1 MVGATYTHN
10 IRHMIINDERFFF
23 FNEKIMG
30 DFEHS
35 TKKMAVLPTD
45 IIWVIIM
52 RKVLKKALGV
62 TDYVLGVYRILDGL
76 IDNAIA
82 YKVTYQIL
90 RR

>member
-10 IRHMIINDERFFF
+10 IRHMIINDESFF

-30 DFEHS
+30 DFERS
-35 TKKMAVLPTD
+35 RKKMVVLPTD

-62 TDYVLGVYRILDGL
+62 TDYVLGVYRIIDGL
-76 IDNAIA
+76 MDNAIE

>member
-1 MVGATYTHN
+1 MM
-10 IRHMIINDERFFF
+10 RDFFF
-23 FNEKIMG
+23 SEKIMG
-30 DFEHS
+30 DFERS

-62 TDYVLGVYRILDGL
+62 TDYVLGVYRIIDGL

>member
-1 MVGATYTHN
+1 MT
-10 IRHMIINDERFFF
+10 
-23 FNEKIMG
+23 
-30 DFEHS
+30 
-35 TKKMAVLPTD
+35 VLPPI

-62 TDYVLGVYRILDGL
+62 TDYVLGVYRIIDGL
-76 IDNAIA
+76 MDNAIE